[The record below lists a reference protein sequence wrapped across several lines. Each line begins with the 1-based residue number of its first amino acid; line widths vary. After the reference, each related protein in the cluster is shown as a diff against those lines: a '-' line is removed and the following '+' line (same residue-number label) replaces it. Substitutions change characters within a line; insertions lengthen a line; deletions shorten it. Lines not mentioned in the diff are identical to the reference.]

1 MTIPTVQV
9 AVSLVDP
16 GGRPISGAQVTAL
29 LSEPIVYQGVVVPS
43 RDAAVTDDLG
53 QCTLTLVPT
62 ELVAE
67 GATYR
72 IVIWPPYEPAAAT
85 FDAVTAPNVS
95 SITLVELLGGPAGT
109 TTSLTYWDGTAYWSG
124 PLYWG

>member
-16 GGRPISGAQVTAL
+16 GGKPISGAQVTAL
-29 LSEPIVYQGVVVPS
+29 LSAPIVYEGVVVPS

-62 ELVAE
+62 EIVSE
-67 GATYR
+67 DVTYQ
-72 IVIWPPYEPAAAT
+72 IVIWAPYETQAAI
-85 FDAVTAPNVS
+85 FDGVSVPNVA
-95 SITLVELLGGPAGT
+95 SITLVELLGGTAGGST
-109 TTSLTYWDGTAYWSG
+109 LTYWNGTAYWTGS
-124 PLYWG
+124 LYWG